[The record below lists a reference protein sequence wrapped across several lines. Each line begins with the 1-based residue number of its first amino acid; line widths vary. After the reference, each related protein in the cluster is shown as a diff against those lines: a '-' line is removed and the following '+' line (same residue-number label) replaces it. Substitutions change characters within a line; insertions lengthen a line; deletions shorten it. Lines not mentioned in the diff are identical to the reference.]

1 MKNKKILHA
10 VLMVVGIGLFA
21 AGAWIKDEALKQI
34 SGVLIGVGA
43 GLAGMSLAN
52 LVSAWVEASNP
63 AYSRKVA
70 IEQKDERNQQINNAA
85 RAKAFQAFTP
95 IMGILMLVFVLINV
109 EVLPILLLVGAYILV
124 YIFYFLYLNIYLKVM

>member
-1 MKNKKILHA
+1 MRNKKVLYTVLIL
-10 VLMVVGIGLFA
+10 LGILFMAGGGLLRE
-21 AGAWIKDEALKQI
+21 EALKQW

-52 LVSAWVEASNP
+52 LVTAWVEASNP

-70 IEQKDERNQQINNAA
+70 IEQKDERNQLINNAA

-109 EVLPILLLVGAYILV
+109 DLLPILLLVGAYILV
-124 YIFYFLYLNIYLKVM
+124 YVFYFVYLNKYLKEM

>member
-1 MKNKKILHA
+1 MNKKKILYI
-10 VLMVVGIGLFA
+10 VLILLGILLVT
-21 AGAWIKDEALKQI
+21 AGALLKDETVKEW

-52 LVSAWVEASNP
+52 LVTAWVEASNP

-70 IEQKDERNQQINNAA
+70 IEQKDERNLLINNAA

-95 IMGILMLVFVLINV
+95 IMGILMLVFVLIKV
-109 EVLPILLLVGAYILV
+109 EMLPILLLVGAYILV
-124 YIFYFLYLNIYLKVM
+124 YIFYFVYLNKYLKEM

>member
-1 MKNKKILHA
+1 MRNKKVLYTVLIL
-10 VLMVVGIGLFA
+10 LGILFMAGGGLLR
-21 AGAWIKDEALKQI
+21 EETLKQW

-52 LVSAWVEASNP
+52 LVTAWVEASNP

-70 IEQKDERNQQINNAA
+70 IEQKDERNQLINNAA
-85 RAKAFQAFTP
+85 RAKAFQAFTL

-109 EVLPILLLVGAYILV
+109 DLLPILLLVGAYVLV
-124 YIFYFLYLNIYLKVM
+124 YVFYFVYLNKYLKEM